1 MILGYFTNRKLTIIS
16 GGQTGVDR
24 AALDFAIAHDCPHG
38 GWCPRGRR
46 AEDGVLDARYQ
57 LIETESRN
65 YRQRT
70 RRNVVDSDATL
81 ILNMGKLEGGS
92 LATLNFAAHYEKP
105 VEVVALDGEDLEGE
119 AARVCAWLTTNAIGK
134 LNLAGP
140 RASKQ
145 PDVYR
150 RAKEFLRV
158 LELVNSQKG
167 YYRS

>member
-1 MILGYFTNRKLTIIS
+1 MALDYSTNRKLTIIS

-24 AALDFAIAHDCPHG
+24 AALDFAIAHGFPHR

-57 LIETESRN
+57 LTETESRN

-70 RRNVVDSDATL
+70 RRNVVDSDGTL
-81 ILNMGKLEGGS
+81 ILSMGNLEGGS
-92 LATLNFAAHYEKP
+92 LATLRFARQYEKL
-105 VEVVALDGEDLEGE
+105 VEVVALDGEDLKAE
-119 AARVCAWLTTNAIGK
+119 AVRVSAWLMTNAVGK
-134 LNLAGP
+134 LNVAGP

-150 RAKEFLRV
+150 RAKEFLQA
-158 LELVNSQKG
+158 LELVNTQRG
-167 YYRS
+167 